1 MCVFLNAIPGRKPRD
16 STTSA
21 VDRGKMFG
29 QTSSPDLFA
38 HSASY
43 YQVLVRADRGQRDRA
58 GRCGR
63 RWDRAAR
70 TNWRPRLGDRDGG
83 SVMSMTRRL
92 DYKQKGWAAW
102 PGGTPPPSGVEGL
115 KP

>member
-29 QTSSPDLFA
+29 QRVASSPDLFA
-38 HSASY
+38 HSASD

-83 SVMSMTRRL
+83 SVMSMTLQTKRV
-92 DYKQKGWAAW
+92 GGAA
-102 PGGTPPPSGVEGL
+102 GGNPPPSGVEGL